1 MIKTSTKILL
11 AVAGILLIVLGIVC
25 IANPAATLFS
35 TAWMIGCLTLVSGI
49 AELIFTFKTQA
60 FLPNSGTRMLS
71 SILQILL
78 GIIFLGHNLFVTI
91 SLPIIFASWILI
103 EGIIVAVQSFDYK
116 QLGFSAWWSVLLL
129 GIAGAVL
136 GFLGLKNPD
145 VAGTALSWII
155 GLGIISAGVA
165 YLLTLFGINRVENH
179 LKQFR
184 ANVKNAIDEQ

>member
-103 EGIIVAVQSFDYK
+103 EGIILAVQSFDYK

-145 VAGTALSWII
+145 VSATTLSTLI
-155 GLGIISAGVA
+155 GIGIIAMGAS
-165 YLLTLFGINRVENH
+165 YLYALFAINKFENKVEGIRKKLTV
-179 LKQFR
+179 
-184 ANVKNAIDEQ
+184 DEQ

>member
-184 ANVKNAIDEQ
+184 TNVKNAIDEQ

>member
-103 EGIIVAVQSFDYK
+103 EGIILAVQSFDYK

-165 YLLTLFGINRVENH
+165 YLLALFGINRVEHH

>member
-103 EGIIVAVQSFDYK
+103 EGIILAVQSFDYK

-129 GIAGAVL
+129 GIIGAVL

-165 YLLTLFGINRVENH
+165 YLLALFGINRVENL

-184 ANVKNAIDEQ
+184 TNIRNAIDEQ

>member
-78 GIIFLGHNLFVTI
+78 GIIFI

-165 YLLTLFGINRVENH
+165 YLLALFGINRVENH

-184 ANVKNAIDEQ
+184 TNVKNAIDEQ

>member
-165 YLLTLFGINRVENH
+165 YLLALFGINRVENP

-184 ANVKNAIDEQ
+184 TNVKNAIDEQ

>member
-165 YLLTLFGINRVENH
+165 YLLALFGISRVENH

-184 ANVKNAIDEQ
+184 TNVKNAIDEQ

>member
-91 SLPIIFASWILI
+91 SLPIIFASWVLI

-165 YLLTLFGINRVENH
+165 YLLALFGINRVESH

-184 ANVKNAIDEQ
+184 TNVKNAIDEQ

>member
-91 SLPIIFASWILI
+91 SLPIIFASWVLI
-103 EGIIVAVQSFDYK
+103 EGIILAVQSFCAASWYRRCRPRLPGS
-116 QLGFSAWWSVLLL
+116 QESGCSRHRTLLDHRPGYYL
-129 GIAGAVL
+129 CRRSLPVGPLRHQPGRESPEAV
-136 GFLGLKNPD
+136 PCQ
-145 VAGTALSWII
+145 
-155 GLGIISAGVA
+155 
-165 YLLTLFGINRVENH
+165 R
-179 LKQFR
+179 
-184 ANVKNAIDEQ
+184 

>member
-103 EGIIVAVQSFDYK
+103 EGIILAVQSFDYK

-165 YLLTLFGINRVENH
+165 YLLALFGMNRV
-179 LKQFR
+179 
-184 ANVKNAIDEQ
+184 

>member
-1 MIKTSTKILL
+1 M
-11 AVAGILLIVLGIVC
+11 
-25 IANPAATLFS
+25 
-35 TAWMIGCLTLVSGI
+35 
-49 AELIFTFKTQA
+49 
-60 FLPNSGTRMLS
+60 
-71 SILQILL
+71 
-78 GIIFLGHNLFVTI
+78 TI

-103 EGIIVAVQSFDYK
+103 EGIILAVQSFDYK

-165 YLLTLFGINRVENH
+165 YLLALFGINRV
-179 LKQFR
+179 KQFR

>member
-71 SILQILL
+71 FSWDT
-78 GIIFLGHNLFVTI
+78 IFL
-91 SLPIIFASWILI
+91 
-103 EGIIVAVQSFDYK
+103 
-116 QLGFSAWWSVLLL
+116 
-129 GIAGAVL
+129 
-136 GFLGLKNPD
+136 
-145 VAGTALSWII
+145 
-155 GLGIISAGVA
+155 
-165 YLLTLFGINRVENH
+165 
-179 LKQFR
+179 
-184 ANVKNAIDEQ
+184 

>member
-103 EGIIVAVQSFDYK
+103 EGIILAVQSFDYK

-165 YLLTLFGINRVENH
+165 YLLALFGINRVT
-179 LKQFR
+179 
-184 ANVKNAIDEQ
+184 

>member
-145 VAGTALSWII
+145 VAGAALSWII

-165 YLLTLFGINRVENH
+165 YLLALFGISRVENH

-184 ANVKNAIDEQ
+184 TNVKNAIDEQ

>member
-78 GIIFLGHNLFVTI
+78 GIFFLGHNLFVTI

-165 YLLTLFGINRVENH
+165 YLLALFGINRVENH

-184 ANVKNAIDEQ
+184 TNVKNAIDEQ